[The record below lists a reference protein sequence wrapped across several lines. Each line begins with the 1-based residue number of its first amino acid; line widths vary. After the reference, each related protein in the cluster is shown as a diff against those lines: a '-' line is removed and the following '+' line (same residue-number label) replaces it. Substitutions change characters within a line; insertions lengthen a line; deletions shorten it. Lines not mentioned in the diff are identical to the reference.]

1 MASGFTLKLVHE
13 RHPISFTKPA
23 NANHPEA
30 EDDERSD
37 TVLEGGMDR
46 VLEIRS
52 TTDLVNDLETQKNRA
67 AIPLIDDVYEN
78 MTEALKTVLARRSEI
93 QNDTISVSVR
103 YIYHPHVP
111 FGEEGRCKAE
121 VRLSGPFL
129 RSIFTEYKGP
139 LMIYLWFT
147 FNDLSKRPNP
157 CFMWVYN
164 PEFTPSITN
173 EGEYVFESCSSR
185 VQESKRVIED
195 FEYRGHFVINLF
207 APKLTGG
214 LTCGLLWPNSNI
226 LDQENQ
232 RDFEL
237 IAKNG
242 KRFRCHKA
250 VLAAKSAV
258 LARML
263 ESNCEETRG
272 NAYRLDLCEDGVG
285 DLIAFIY
292 NVNTTKPMRT
302 SQTFWEM
309 FEVADKFQI
318 EWMGE
323 AIESLFLKQ
332 TYEWMDIGVA
342 VKLFVHTL
350 KVEGNGQLKW
360 KAIKVIKS
368 KPNELMSS
376 ATFDQLWRNDPD
388 TAKEIFRLGMM
399 MAIG

>member
-23 NANHPEA
+23 NANHPET

-164 PEFTPSITN
+164 P
-173 EGEYVFESCSSR
+173 
-185 VQESKRVIED
+185 
-195 FEYRGHFVINLF
+195 
-207 APKLTGG
+207 GG

-250 VLAAKSAV
+250 VLAAKSSA
-258 LARML
+258 
-263 ESNCEETRG
+263 G
-272 NAYRLDLCEDGVG
+272 QNAGIQLRRNEGKRLSTDLCEDGVG

-309 FEVADKFQI
+309 FEVAHKFQI

-342 VKLFVHTL
+342 VKLLFTH
-350 KVEGNGQLKW
+350 
-360 KAIKVIKS
+360 S
-368 KPNELMSS
+368 RKPNELMGS